1 MLTNSVSFC
10 IDGLLL
16 RYENGREEFGEDFN
30 LQISQFADSRSVIRL
45 QEDSSSPGVVILKNI
60 KYKHKMNKKIILIK

>member
-1 MLTNSVSFC
+1 MLTNSASFC

-45 QEDSSSPGVVILKNI
+45 QEDSSSQGVVILKNI